1 MKTTSSATAKFNA
14 SLSLR
19 RHACHVLILLA
30 VATCLAGVSYGQGV
44 AYIQELKPPS
54 VTAGSGDTTL
64 TVDGVNF
71 QSNAVVKFD
80 GTTLSFASPA
90 TACTNFNQC
99 KMTVPANL
107 IATAHTAIVTVTNPS
122 QTPSNTFVFPV
133 GSNTPATFTN
143 TPAIVGMTP
152 QAIAVA
158 DLNGDGKP
166 DLIIVNAADNN
177 ISVLL
182 GNGVDIHGFALFM
195 KPDGTPCGG
204 STSALCPTYPTGHNP
219 RAVVVGDFKNTGHLD
234 VVVANHDDN
243 TLSFFEGDGSG
254 NLAAASTIDLAGVA
268 PVGLVAEDLDFDGNL
283 DLFVLNQND
292 SNCQSG
298 NPTGTGSLEVLF
310 GDGTGKFSNFAPKGV
325 LPVSDICLDIAPVAM
340 AVGNIDNNLDGGL
353 GPFADVVIT
362 SGAVPAGP
370 VCAPGD
376 GTVTVVD
383 GASIFNTAYFIV
395 PPPPGSP
402 NQLTYSCAG
411 PNPSGVT
418 VGDFNNDDVLDVA
431 VTNTNGRFAVLLNVG
446 GGVFGVP
453 NSQSDYVSYPAGT
466 NTPSSIIAGDF
477 NGDGKVDLAMADG
490 GSAVVTIASGKGDG
504 TFPDPFSGPL
514 SSTGAADPFTG
525 TSISGNGPAVLV
537 AADFNADGRLDIATA
552 NKNDNPGSATI
563 LVQNSQPQLTVLC
576 TSGEN
581 PPASTSASGCVGPP
595 QPGATGTPS
604 LSFGDVVLGTN
615 VQLSLEVQ
623 NDLAITASYNAI
635 TNGNI
640 TPGGNFTQTNTCGTS
655 LAASANCTIT
665 VTFTPQGSGEFSAQL
680 QVPGL
685 NGSSQSISLS
695 GTGIQAAGS
704 FTPQGLSFN
713 QTYLANVPTGA
724 NIPAAPQLTATLTNT
739 GNSELDFSSAPVS
752 STSDFTL
759 VGTSCSSP
767 LKAADASAS
776 PPVQAGS
783 CTVTVSLTPK
793 NIGLVLGSITFST
806 NIGVLSLTLQGQG
819 SAPTVTLSNPP
830 LLFSNQQV
838 GTPSAPQTIVLTN
851 IGNGQLY
858 FTSSNPFA
866 LTTGYP
872 GDFAL
877 TNNTCPSWP
886 NPLNAGNSCVITIAF
901 TPAQLG
907 PEVAARSTRL
917 VITDNDGAVINGA
930 GQPADMDDAAGLN
943 GVATWPVVSY
953 NVPLS
958 PTVALSYGGVPFMT
972 TSAPQ
977 SFVISNLGTAPLLIK
992 SIASTDDPEFRITGN
1007 TCPASLAINT
1017 NCIVTVKFTPQA
1029 DGARAGTIIVTDN
1042 DQGTPSFST
1051 TQTLA
1056 LNGTGTDFS
1065 LSVTPPSV
1073 TIPAGKTATYKIA
1086 LTPIDGFNNSVTYT
1100 CAGGPPHSNCFI
1112 SGTSNG
1118 SATIILSTSKG
1129 ANHGTFGLTFTATY
1143 TAASPAGGSPG
1154 NATLAHMANASIT
1167 IK

>member
-1 MKTTSSATAKFNA
+1 
-14 SLSLR
+14 
-19 RHACHVLILLA
+19 
-30 VATCLAGVSYGQGV
+30 VAF
-44 AYIQELKPPS
+44 IQELKPPS

-64 TVDGVNF
+64 TVDGVNL
-71 QSNAVVKFD
+71 QSDAVVKFD
-80 GTTLSFASPA
+80 GTTLSFAPPA

-107 IATAHTAIVTVTNPS
+107 IATAHTAIVTVTNQHPSS
-122 QTPSNTFVFPV
+122 QTPSNAFLFPV

-158 DLNGDGKP
+158 DLDGDGKP
-166 DLIIVNAADNN
+166 DLIIVNSADNN

-182 GNGVDIHGFALFM
+182 GNGLDAHGFAAFK
-195 KPDGTPCGG
+195 KPDGTACGG
-204 STSALCPTYPTGHNP
+204 TLSTPCPTYTTGHNP
-219 RAVVVGDFKNTGHLD
+219 RTVVVGDFENSGHLD

-243 TLSFFEGDGSG
+243 TLSFFKGDGLG
-254 NLAAASTIDLAGVA
+254 GLAAPSTIDLIDPNDIKKAGVA

-292 SNCQSG
+292 FNC
-298 NPTGTGSLEVLF
+298 PAATYTTGTGSLEVLF
-310 GDGTGKFSNFAPKGV
+310 GDGTGKFSNFAPTGFQEV
-325 LPVSDICLDIAPVAM
+325 PDICLNVAPAGL
-340 AVGNIDNNLDGGL
+340 AAGNIDNNLDAGN
-353 GPFADVVIT
+353 GPFADFVIT

-383 GASIFNTAYFIV
+383 GGSIYNTSNKL
-395 PPPPGSP
+395 PPPAGSP

-431 VTNTNGRFAVLLNVG
+431 VTNTSGRFAVLLNVG
-446 GGVFGVP
+446 GGVFGFP

-490 GSAVVTIASGKGDG
+490 GSAIVTIASGKGDG
-504 TFPDPFSGPL
+504 TFSDPFSGSL

-525 TSISGNGPAVLV
+525 TSISGNGPAALV

-581 PPASTSASGCVGPP
+581 PPTSASAAGCVGPP

-604 LSFGDVVLGTN
+604 LLFGDAVVDAN

-623 NDLAITASYNAI
+623 NDLAITASYNLI
-635 TNGNI
+635 TNSNI
-640 TPGGNFTQTNTCGTS
+640 VPSGNFTQTNTCGTS

-695 GTGIQAAGS
+695 GTGIKAAGS
-704 FTPQGLSFN
+704 FTPAGLSFN
-713 QTYLANVPTGA
+713 QPYLAN
-724 NIPAAPQLTATLTNT
+724 APSGTSLPLPQQLTATLTNT
-739 GNSELDFSSAPVS
+739 GNSELDFNSAPLS

-759 VGTSCSSP
+759 AGTTCSSP
-767 LKAADASAS
+767 LQAADPTAN

-783 CTVTVSLTPK
+783 CTVTVKVTPQ
-793 NIGLVLGSITFST
+793 NVGLVLGAITFDT
-806 NIGVLSLTLQGQG
+806 NIGGLALTLQGQG
-819 SAPTVTLSNPP
+819 SAPTVVLSNPP

-838 GTPSAPQTIVLTN
+838 GTMSAPQTIVLTN
-851 IGNGQLY
+851 IGNGQLFFGNPTP
-858 FTSSNPFA
+858 FT
-866 LTTGYP
+866 LTGAYP
-872 GDFAL
+872 GDFNQ
-877 TNNTCPSWP
+877 TNNCPTGL
-886 NPLNAGNSCVITIAF
+886 NFLNAGGSCTITVTF
-901 TPAQLG
+901 MPAQLA
-907 PEVAARSTRL
+907 PEVAARSATL
-917 VITDNDGAVINGA
+917 VITDNDGAKMSG
-930 GQPADMDDAAGLN
+930 GSPADTDDTAGLN

-953 NVPLS
+953 SVPLS
-958 PTVALSYGGVPFMT
+958 PTVGLNFGGVPFNT
-972 TSAPQ
+972 TSAAQ
-977 SFVISNLGTAPLLIK
+977 SFVISNVGTAPL
-992 SIASTDDPEFRITGN
+992 SITSIVSTNTPEFLIVGD
-1007 TCPASLAINT
+1007 TCPLLPATLAVNT
-1017 NCIVTVKFTPQA
+1017 NCTVTVKFTPAA
-1029 DGARAGTIIVTDN
+1029 DGDRSGTIVITDN
-1042 DQGTPSFST
+1042 DKGTPSFIT
-1051 TQTLA
+1051 TQTVA
-1056 LNGTGTDFS
+1056 LIGAGTDFS
-1065 LSVTPPSV
+1065 LSVSPTSI
-1073 TIPAGKTATYKIA
+1073 TIPAGKTATYSIMLNPNPLGTTA
-1086 LTPIDGFNNSVTYT
+1086 PFTNPVAYS

-1112 SGTSNG
+1112 SGASNG

-1129 ANHGTFGLTFTATY
+1129 VNHGTFTLTFTATY
-1143 TAASPAGGSPG
+1143 TPVSPAGGLPG
-1154 NATLAHMANASIT
+1154 AATLAHSTPASIT